1 MKDIFLVT
9 CLFLVTACMQAQ
21 QLAFPSAEGYGKYT
35 VGGRGGRVLTVT
47 NLNDS
52 GEGSF
57 RAAVEQEGPRIVV
70 FAVDG
75 TIELKSPLR
84 INNDSITIAGQSAP
98 GDGICLKDYPLIVN
112 ASDVIIRYIRVRVG
126 DRHHLDSD
134 GLGGGR
140 YGQKNVILDH
150 LSVSWSIDECL
161 SIYKTENLTVQ
172 WCLITHSLNTSV
184 HTKGSHGFGGIWGGY
199 KATFHHNLLANHAS
213 RNPRFASVDGT
224 KWVDYRNNVVYNWGF
239 KTAYGGGHHAEINMV
254 NNYYKPGPASQHH
267 RLLDVAEDGT
277 GRYYVAG
284 NVMEGDDA
292 VTFDNRSAITDCA
305 GKCYVPGRKS
315 AEISSGISP
324 EAIPTH
330 GEECNSCLVDVPFP
344 YEPIGEETASVA
356 YQRVLESVGCC
367 FSQDAYDCEVLR
379 QVKEGIATFGT
390 NGIIN
395 SQNDVGGWPTLK
407 SGQPLED
414 SDGDGMPDEWE
425 RRHGLNPLDA
435 SDASTYTLDGGY
447 TNIEVYLN
455 ECLTLHLHSPLS
467 FFTPDGWNSTC
478 TGFSVTW
485 IS

>member
-1 MKDIFLVT
+1 MRNNLCTMLLSLVAIY
-9 CLFLVTACMQAQ
+9 VQAQ
-21 QLAFPSAEGYGKYT
+21 PLAFPGAEGYGKYT

-52 GEGSF
+52 GAGSF
-57 RAAVEQEGPRIVV
+57 RDAVEQKGPRIVV

-84 INNDSITIAGQSAP
+84 IDNDSITIAGQSAP
-98 GDGICLKDYPLIVN
+98 GDGVCLKDYPLVVN
-112 ASDVIIRYIRVRVG
+112 ASNVIVRYIRVRVG
-126 DRHHLDSD
+126 DRHKLDSD

-172 WCLITHSLNTSV
+172 WCLVAHSLNTSV

-213 RNPRFASVDGT
+213 RNPRFSSVDGT

-239 KTAYGGGHHAEINMV
+239 KTAYGGGHHGEINMV

-277 GRYYVAG
+277 GRYYVTG
-284 NVMEGDDA
+284 NVMEGDEA
-292 VTFDNRSAITDCA
+292 VTKDNRSAVTDRA
-305 GKCYVPGRKS
+305 GKRYVRHRRS
-315 AEISSGISP
+315 ASPDSGISL
-324 EAIPTH
+324 EAVPAS
-330 GEECNSCLVDVPFP
+330 GEECASCLVNAPFP
-344 YEPIGEETASVA
+344 YEPINEDTPVVA
-356 YQRVLESVGCC
+356 YRRVLASVGCS
-367 FSQDAYDCEVLR
+367 FSQDAYDKEVLR
-379 QVKEGIATFGT
+379 QVKEGLGTFGI

-395 SQNDVGGWPTLK
+395 SQEDVGGWPALNAGK
-407 SGQPLED
+407 IPLD
-414 SDGDGMPDEWE
+414 SDGDGMPDTWE
-425 RRHGLNPLDA
+425 IRHGLNPKDA
-435 SDASTYTLDGGY
+435 SDSSAYTIDKEY

-455 ECLTLHLHSPLS
+455 ERLR
-467 FFTPDGWNSTC
+467 
-478 TGFSVTW
+478 
-485 IS
+485 

>member
-1 MKDIFLVT
+1 MKNI
-9 CLFLVTACMQAQ
+9 LFTACLLWAIACVQAQ
-21 QLAFPSAEGYGKYT
+21 QIAFPGAEGYGKWT
-35 VGGRGGRVLTVT
+35 AGGRGGRVLTVT

-57 RAAVEQEGPRIVV
+57 RDAVERTGVRIVV

-98 GDGICLKDYPLIVN
+98 GDGICLKDYPLVVN
-112 ASDVIIRYIRVRVG
+112 AGNVVIRYIRVRVG
-126 DRHHLDSD
+126 DRYRLDSD
-134 GLGGGR
+134 GVGGGR

-172 WCLITHSLNTSV
+172 WCLVAHSLNTSV

-213 RNPRFASVDGT
+213 RNPRFSSVDGT

-292 VTFDNRSAITDCA
+292 VTRDNHSAITDCA
-305 GKCYVPGRKS
+305 GKCYIPGRKS
-315 AEISSGISP
+315 AGTDSGISP
-324 EAIPTH
+324 EAIPAP
-330 GEECNSCLVDVPFP
+330 GEECASCLVGSPFP
-344 YEPIGEETASVA
+344 GEPIPEDTPAIA
-356 YQRVLESVGCC
+356 YQRVLESVGCS

-379 QVKEGIATFGT
+379 QVKEGIGTFGI

-395 SQNDVGGWPTLK
+395 SQEDVGGWPALK
-407 SGQPLED
+407 AGKALED
-414 SDGDGMPDEWE
+414 SDGDGMPDVWE
-425 RRHGLNPLDA
+425 SKHGLNPKSA
-435 SDASTYTLDGGY
+435 SDASAYTLDGNY

-455 ECLTLHLHSPLS
+455 SLCR
-467 FFTPDGWNSTC
+467 
-478 TGFSVTW
+478 
-485 IS
+485 

>member
-1 MKDIFLVT
+1 MKNQILAACFLLAAT
-9 CLFLVTACMQAQ
+9 SMQAQ
-21 QLAFPSAEGYGKYT
+21 QIAFPGAEGYGKYT

-47 NLNDS
+47 NLDDS
-52 GEGSF
+52 GPGSF
-57 RAAVEQEGPRIVV
+57 RDAVEQKGPRIVV

-98 GDGICLKDYPLIVN
+98 GDGICLKDYPLSVN
-112 ASDVIIRYIRVRVG
+112 ASNVIVRYIRVRVG
-126 DRHHLDSD
+126 DRHKLDSD

-172 WCLITHSLNTSV
+172 WCLVAHSLNTSV

-199 KATFHHNLLANHAS
+199 KASFHHNLLANHAS

-239 KTAYGGGHHAEINMV
+239 KAAYGGGHHAEINMV

-277 GRYYVAG
+277 GRYYVSG
-284 NVMEGDDA
+284 NVMVGDEA
-292 VTFDNRSAITDCA
+292 VTRDNRNGVTDCA
-305 GKCYVPGRKS
+305 GKCYVRSRKS
-315 AEISSGISP
+315 AATDSGISP
-324 EAIPTH
+324 EAIPTA
-330 GEECNSCLVDVPFP
+330 GEACTSCLVSEPFP
-344 YEPIGEETASVA
+344 YEPIEEDTPVVA
-356 YQRVLESVGCC
+356 YRRVLKSVGCS
-367 FSQDAYDCEVLR
+367 FSQDAYDREVLR
-379 QVKEGIATFGT
+379 QVKEGIGTFGK

-395 SQNDVGGWPTLK
+395 SQEDVGGWPVLK
-407 SGQPLED
+407 AGKAWKD
-414 SDGDGMPDEWE
+414 SDGDGMPDAWE
-425 RRHGLNPLDA
+425 LQHGLNPEDA
-435 SDASTYTLDGGY
+435 SDASACTLDKGF

-455 ECLTLHLHSPLS
+455 GL
-467 FFTPDGWNSTC
+467 
-478 TGFSVTW
+478 VR
-485 IS
+485 

>member
-1 MKDIFLVT
+1 MKNTFLITYLLFAVT
-9 CLFLVTACMQAQ
+9 CMQAQ
-21 QLAFPSAEGYGKYT
+21 QIAFPGAEGYGKWT

-57 RAAVEQEGPRIVV
+57 RDAVEQTGARIVV

-98 GDGICLKDYPLIVN
+98 GDGICLKDYPLVVN
-112 ASDVIIRYIRVRVG
+112 ASNVIVRYIRVRVG
-126 DRHHLDSD
+126 DRYRLDSD
-134 GLGGGR
+134 GVGGGR

-172 WCLITHSLNTSV
+172 WCLVAHSLNTSV
-184 HTKGSHGFGGIWGGY
+184 HTKGNHGFGGIWGGY

-213 RNPRFASVDGT
+213 RNPRFSSVDGT

-284 NVMEGDDA
+284 NVMAGDDA
-292 VTFDNRSAITDCA
+292 VTRDNHSAITDCA
-305 GKCYVPGRKS
+305 GKCYIPGRKS
-315 AEISSGISP
+315 AGPDSGISP
-324 EAIPTH
+324 EAIPTS
-330 GEECNSCLVDVPFP
+330 GEECASCLVGSPFP
-344 YEPIGEETASVA
+344 SEPIHEDAPVVA
-356 YQRVLESVGCC
+356 YQRILESVGCN
-367 FSQDAYDCEVLR
+367 FSQDSYDREVLR
-379 QVKEGIATFGT
+379 QVREGIGTFGT

-395 SQNDVGGWPTLK
+395 SQEDVGGWPVLK
-407 SGQPLED
+407 AGKALKD
-414 SDGDGMPDEWE
+414 TDGDGMPDDWE
-425 RRHGLNPLDA
+425 SEHGLNPKSA
-435 SDASTYTLDGGY
+435 SDASAYTLNEDY

-455 ECLTLHLHSPLS
+455 SLCR
-467 FFTPDGWNSTC
+467 
-478 TGFSVTW
+478 
-485 IS
+485 

>member
-1 MKDIFLVT
+1 MKNFFVAA
-9 CLFLVTACMQAQ
+9 CLLLAATCMQAQ
-21 QLAFPSAEGYGKYT
+21 SIAFPGAEGYGKYT
-35 VGGRGGRVLTVT
+35 TGGRGGRVLTVT

-52 GEGSF
+52 GKGSF
-57 RAAVEQEGPRIVV
+57 RDAVEQRGARIVV

-98 GDGICLKDYPLIVN
+98 GDGICLKDYPLVVN
-112 ASDVIIRYIRVRVG
+112 ASNVIIRYIRVRVG

-140 YGQKNVILDH
+140 YGQKNVVLDH

-172 WCLITHSLNTSV
+172 WCLVTHSLNTSV

-213 RNPRFASVDGT
+213 RNPRFSSVDGT

-292 VTFDNRSAITDCA
+292 VTHDNHGAVTDCA
-305 GKCYVPGRKS
+305 GKCYIRNRKS
-315 AEISSGISP
+315 AAPDSGISP
-324 EAIPTH
+324 EAVPTP
-330 GEECNSCLVDVPFP
+330 GEECTSCLVDAPFP
-344 YEPIGEETASVA
+344 YEPIHEDTPAVA
-356 YQRVLESVGCC
+356 YQRVLASVGCS
-367 FSQDAYDCEVLR
+367 FSQDDYDREVLR
-379 QVKEGIATFGT
+379 QVKEGIGTFGI

-395 SQNDVGGWPTLK
+395 SQEDVGGWPALK
-407 SGQPLED
+407 TGKALKD
-414 SDGDGMPDEWE
+414 SDGDGMPDVWE
-425 RRHGLNPLDA
+425 LQHGLNPKDA
-435 SDASTYTLDGGY
+435 SDASAYTLDEAF

-455 ECLTLHLHSPLS
+455 GLVP
-467 FFTPDGWNSTC
+467 
-478 TGFSVTW
+478 
-485 IS
+485 

>member
-1 MKDIFLVT
+1 MKNTFLIT
-9 CLFLVTACMQAQ
+9 CLLFAVTCMQAQ
-21 QLAFPSAEGYGKYT
+21 QIAFPGAEGYGKWT

-57 RAAVEQEGPRIVV
+57 RDAVEQTGARIVV

-98 GDGICLKDYPLIVN
+98 GDGICLKDYPLVVN
-112 ASDVIIRYIRVRVG
+112 ASNVIIRYIRVRVG
-126 DRHHLDSD
+126 DRYRLDSD
-134 GLGGGR
+134 GVGGGR

-172 WCLITHSLNTSV
+172 WCLVAHSLNTSV

-213 RNPRFASVDGT
+213 RNPRFSSVDGT

-284 NVMEGDDA
+284 NVMAGDDA
-292 VTFDNRSAITDCA
+292 VTRDNHSAITDCA
-305 GKCYVPGRKS
+305 GKCYIPGRKS
-315 AEISSGISP
+315 AGPDSGISP
-324 EAIPTH
+324 EAIPTS
-330 GEECNSCLVDVPFP
+330 GEECASCLVGSPFP
-344 YEPIGEETASVA
+344 SEPIHEDAPVVA
-356 YQRVLESVGCC
+356 YQRILESVGCS
-367 FSQDAYDCEVLR
+367 FSQDSYDREVLR
-379 QVKEGIATFGT
+379 QVREGIGTFGT

-395 SQNDVGGWPTLK
+395 SQEDVGGWPVLK
-407 SGQPLED
+407 AGKALKD
-414 SDGDGMPDEWE
+414 TDGDGMPDDWE
-425 RRHGLNPLDA
+425 SQHGLNPKSA
-435 SDASTYTLDGGY
+435 SDASAYTLNGNY

-455 ECLTLHLHSPLS
+455 SLCR
-467 FFTPDGWNSTC
+467 
-478 TGFSVTW
+478 
-485 IS
+485 

>member
-1 MKDIFLVT
+1 MKNTFLIT
-9 CLFLVTACMQAQ
+9 CLLFAVTCMQAQ
-21 QLAFPSAEGYGKYT
+21 QIAFPGAEGYGKWT

-57 RAAVEQEGPRIVV
+57 RNAVEQTGARIVV

-98 GDGICLKDYPLIVN
+98 GDGICLKDYPLVVN
-112 ASDVIIRYIRVRVG
+112 ASNVIIRYIRVRVG
-126 DRHHLDSD
+126 DRYRLDSD
-134 GLGGGR
+134 GVGGGR

-172 WCLITHSLNTSV
+172 WCLVAHSLNTSV

-213 RNPRFASVDGT
+213 RNPRFSSVDGT

-284 NVMEGDDA
+284 NVMEGDDT
-292 VTFDNRSAITDCA
+292 VTHDNHSAITDCA
-305 GKCYVPGRKS
+305 GKCYIPGRKS
-315 AEISSGISP
+315 AGPDSGISP
-324 EAIPTH
+324 EAIPTS
-330 GEECNSCLVDVPFP
+330 GEECASCLVGSPFP
-344 YEPIGEETASVA
+344 SEPIHEDTPVVA
-356 YQRVLESVGCC
+356 YQRILESVGCS
-367 FSQDAYDCEVLR
+367 FSQDSYDREVLR
-379 QVKEGIATFGT
+379 QVREGIGTFGT
-390 NGIIN
+390 DGIIN
-395 SQNDVGGWPTLK
+395 SQEDVGGWPVLK
-407 SGQPLED
+407 AGKALKD
-414 SDGDGMPDEWE
+414 SDGDGMPDDWE
-425 RRHGLNPLDA
+425 SKHGLNPRSA
-435 SDASTYTLDGGY
+435 SDASAYTLNENY

-455 ECLTLHLHSPLS
+455 SLCR
-467 FFTPDGWNSTC
+467 
-478 TGFSVTW
+478 
-485 IS
+485 

>member
-1 MKDIFLVT
+1 MKNIFLIT
-9 CLFLVTACMQAQ
+9 CLLFAVTCMQAQ
-21 QLAFPSAEGYGKYT
+21 QIAFPGAEGYGKWT

-57 RAAVEQEGPRIVV
+57 RDAVEQTGARIVV

-98 GDGICLKDYPLIVN
+98 GDGICLKDYPLVVN
-112 ASDVIIRYIRVRVG
+112 ASNVIIRYIRVRVG
-126 DRHHLDSD
+126 DRYRLDSD
-134 GLGGGR
+134 GVGGGR

-172 WCLITHSLNTSV
+172 WCLVAHSLNTSV

-213 RNPRFASVDGT
+213 RNPRFSSVDGT

-284 NVMEGDDA
+284 NVMAGDDA
-292 VTFDNRSAITDCA
+292 VTRDNHSAITDCA
-305 GKCYVPGRKS
+305 GKCYIPGRKS
-315 AEISSGISP
+315 AGPDSGISP
-324 EAIPTH
+324 EAIPTS
-330 GEECNSCLVDVPFP
+330 GEECASCLVDSPFP
-344 YEPIGEETASVA
+344 SEPIHEDAPVVA
-356 YQRVLESVGCC
+356 YQRILESVGCS
-367 FSQDAYDCEVLR
+367 FSQDSYDREVLR
-379 QVKEGIATFGT
+379 QVREGIGTFGT

-395 SQNDVGGWPTLK
+395 SQEDVGGWPVLK
-407 SGQPLED
+407 AGKALKD
-414 SDGDGMPDEWE
+414 TDGDGMPDDWE
-425 RRHGLNPLDA
+425 SKHGLNPKST
-435 SDASTYTLDGGY
+435 SDASAYTLNEDY

-455 ECLTLHLHSPLS
+455 SLCR
-467 FFTPDGWNSTC
+467 
-478 TGFSVTW
+478 
-485 IS
+485 